1 VLFEEL
7 TFQDFLVFRGEN
19 TLRFPPTDAG
29 SSLVLVLAPNNGGKT
44 NVIRALRFLLYGD
57 LLGHEGHVLRLIN
70 DAARH
75 EVSRGGAEGWVQA
88 TVPTQSGERLT
99 FRRRVAAQLES
110 PGRSVSSDVV
120 LERGEVFRD
129 QLRYVPDDGTLQRKL
144 ERLVPRPLFDYFYF
158 QGEELARQLIASSRG
173 SRIREGMAT
182 LLHESEWQHAAER
195 RRQAHVWAVVTA
207 RGRKQRKKTRAS
219 QYAG

>member
-1 VLFEEL
+1 MLFEEL

-110 PGRSVSSDVV
+110 PDDRFPVTSCSNGGRCSGISSATSPTMAPSSASWSAWYRV
-120 LERGEVFRD
+120 RSSTTSTFRVRNWPANS
-129 QLRYVPDDGTLQRKL
+129 LP
-144 ERLVPRPLFDYFYF
+144 
-158 QGEELARQLIASSRG
+158 AAAAAAS
-173 SRIREGMAT
+173 AKA
-182 LLHESEWQHAAER
+182 WR
-195 RRQAHVWAVVTA
+195 RCC
-207 RGRKQRKKTRAS
+207 TRAS
-219 QYAG
+219 GSTPRRDGVRLTCGQ